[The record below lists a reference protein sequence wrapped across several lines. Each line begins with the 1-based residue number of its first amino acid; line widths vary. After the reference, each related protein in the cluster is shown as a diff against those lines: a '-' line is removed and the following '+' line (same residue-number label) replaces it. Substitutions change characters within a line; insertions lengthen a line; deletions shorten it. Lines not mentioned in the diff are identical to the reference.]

1 MENGVEVTEIENP
14 KKVTDFL
21 FGVFVGVIIS
31 AIPSKSKFHG
41 FVNKNNKERFP

>member
-31 AIPSKSKFHG
+31 TIPSKSKFHG
-41 FVNKNNKERFP
+41 FVNKNNKERFL